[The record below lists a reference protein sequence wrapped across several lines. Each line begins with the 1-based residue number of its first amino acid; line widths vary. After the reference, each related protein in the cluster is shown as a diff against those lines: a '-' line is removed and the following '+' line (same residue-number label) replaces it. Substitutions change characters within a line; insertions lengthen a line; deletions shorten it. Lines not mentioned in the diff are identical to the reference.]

1 MRRWIEPEL
10 LDGQI
15 EDNPELHENLRD
27 MARANRLLLGNRG
40 VLRRVEAWAARVPA
54 HLPITILDVATGAGE
69 LPRAVAAWARGAG
82 RRARMVASD
91 REQSITAMARRESH
105 GWPIDVARHD
115 ALHMPFAD
123 ASVDIVTCA
132 FALHH
137 FSPPAAAGLL
147 REMARVARI
156 GVIVTDLRR
165 SYAAH
170 WGARLLALGVRNRL
184 SRHDGPLSVLRAYTP
199 PEVEAILGAA
209 GLRGMVRAEAIFRL
223 SITVEKAHPSALS

>member
-15 EDNPELHENLRD
+15 EDSPELHENLRD
-27 MARANRLLLGNRG
+27 MARANRLLLSNRG

-54 HLPITILDVATGAGE
+54 HLPITIIDVATGAGE
-69 LPRAVAAWARGAG
+69 LPRAIAAWARDAG
-82 RRARMVASD
+82 RCAHIVASD
-91 REQSITAMARRESH
+91 REQSIAAMARRESR

-170 WGARLLALGVRNRL
+170 WGARLLAIGVRNRL

-199 PEVEAILGAA
+199 REVEAIMTEAR
-209 GLRGMVRAEAIFRL
+209 LRGMVRAESFFRL
-223 SITVEKAHPSALS
+223 VITVEKACPPAHA

>member
-1 MRRWIEPEL
+1 MRRRIEPEL

-15 EDNPELHENLRD
+15 EDSPELYENLRD
-27 MARANRLLLGNRG
+27 IARANRLLLSNRG

-54 HLPITILDVATGAGE
+54 HLAITILDVATGAAE
-69 LPRAVAAWARGAG
+69 LPRALAAWTRDNG
-82 RRARMVASD
+82 RRAHIVASD
-91 REQSITAMARRESH
+91 REQSIAAMARRESR
-105 GWPIDVARHD
+105 GWPINVARHD
-115 ALHMPFAD
+115 ALRMPFAD

-137 FSPPAAAGLL
+137 FSPPAVAGLL

-199 PEVEAILGAA
+199 SEVEAILGEA
-209 GLRGMVRAEAIFRL
+209 GLRGMVRAESIFRL
-223 SITVEKAHPSALS
+223 VITVEKVCPPAHA